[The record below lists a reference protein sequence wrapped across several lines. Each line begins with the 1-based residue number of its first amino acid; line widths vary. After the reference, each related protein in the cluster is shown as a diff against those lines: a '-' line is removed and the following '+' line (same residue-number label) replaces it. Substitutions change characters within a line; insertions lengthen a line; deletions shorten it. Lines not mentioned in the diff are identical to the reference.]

1 MSAFHPDL
9 RAGRFIP
16 KFSFGPRLTRL
27 MADRGPKPLDPAP
40 GVTAEQLV
48 VPGPEGAP
56 DVVLRVF
63 RPEGLTAPAPAL
75 LWVHGGGLISGSPQ
89 QDDATNIAFARE
101 LGITVAAVKY
111 RFAPTHPSRPRPR
124 TSTPA
129 TSACSPMPTG
139 SASTPPASRSA
150 ARAPAATSR
159 PP

>member
-27 MADRGPKPLDPAP
+27 MADRAPKPLDPAP
-40 GVTAEQLV
+40 GVTAEELV

-75 LWVHGGGLISGSPQ
+75 LLGARRRADLGQSRSRMTRPTSRSP
-89 QDDATNIAFARE
+89 ASSAS
-101 LGITVAAVKY
+101 
-111 RFAPTHPSRPRPR
+111 PSRR
-124 TSTPA
+124 
-129 TSACSPMPTG
+129 
-139 SASTPPASRSA
+139 
-150 ARAPAATSR
+150 
-159 PP
+159 